1 MKEQFHRFSFIFA
14 LLAFA
19 FSSCQPDKGDLTVG
33 NEKRLPRSTPE
44 AQGISSY
51 AILTLL
57 DEIEKSGI
65 EFHSIM
71 IVKNDRVV
79 AEGWWQPYKPE
90 FIHTLYSLS
99 KSFTSTAVG
108 FAVEDGIISLG
119 DKVISFFPED
129 LPDNVDAKLSS
140 MEIRHLLTM
149 STGHERETIPGMFQ
163 VPDGDW
169 PRGFLSQK
177 LTWEPGEQ
185 FMYNTGATYMLS
197 AILQSQTGMTL
208 LEYLKLRLF
217 EHLGIE
223 GWTGRKTRKV

>member
-1 MKEQFHRFSFIFA
+1 MPATIKH
-14 LLAFA
+14 
-19 FSSCQPDKGDLTVG
+19 P
-33 NEKRLPRSTPE
+33 LPRTTPE
-44 AQGISSY
+44 QQGIASS
-51 AILTLL
+51 TLL
-57 DEIEKSGI
+57 QWIEALDQRIDEL
-65 EFHSIM
+65 HSVM
-71 IVKNDRVV
+71 LLRHGSVV
-79 AEGWWQPYKPE
+79 AEGWWHPYQRE
-90 FIHTLYSLS
+90 YSHISFSLS

-163 VPDGDW
+163 DPDGDW